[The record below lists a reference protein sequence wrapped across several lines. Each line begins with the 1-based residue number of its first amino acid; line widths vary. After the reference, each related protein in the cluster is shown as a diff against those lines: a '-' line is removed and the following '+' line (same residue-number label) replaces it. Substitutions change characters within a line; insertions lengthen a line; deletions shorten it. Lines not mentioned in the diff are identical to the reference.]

1 MEITYKVKKFSR
13 SAQSWAPCYA
23 HCDKN
28 ANTGS
33 WCIIEKH

>member
-1 MEITYKVKKFSR
+1 MEITYKVKKSPKEVHG
-13 SAQSWAPCYA
+13 WAPCYA

-33 WCIIEKH
+33 WCG